1 MTKNQLNIR
10 KLLDTKDPLIRES
23 IIQEIN
29 SDEINQDVIDGV
41 INSELTSEDL
51 DKLSNRYYKHRKNIF
66 QFKWVYFLLIGIFGI
81 SGIFYFQKANEK
93 VYKNDS
99 YSKSSP
105 KDNDNSD
112 FNPKIT
118 VNGNQVNSENK
129 SEIKKQTFNSIN
141 ELINKN
147 EIKTQVNDQERLNNE
162 VNSSAEELI
171 MKPLSIQEI
180 GSNSK
185 ELTLV
190 EIGKEVYI
198 LDYKMLDYRAYRT
211 KPENQNDPLNM
222 SNGLPASF
230 ASKNGEFNENEFV
243 KQDYF
248 SFLTETIKYF
258 DKKMYAMASENFE
271 TILKHYPDDVNA
283 LFYKGLCDF
292 ELKDN
297 TNSITSFETLLKNKF
312 INFYEEAQWNLVQV
326 YIANGELQEAENLR
340 NDIVAKKGFYA
351 QRAKELIIKH

>member
-1 MTKNQLNIR
+1 MGNDQQNLNI
-10 KLLDTKDPLIRES
+10 KL
-23 IIQEIN
+23 
-29 SDEINQDVIDGV
+29 
-41 INSELTSEDL
+41 
-51 DKLSNRYYKHRKNIF
+51 
-66 QFKWVYFLLIGIFGI
+66 
-81 SGIFYFQKANEK
+81 
-93 VYKNDS
+93 
-99 YSKSSP
+99 
-105 KDNDNSD
+105 
-112 FNPKIT
+112 
-118 VNGNQVNSENK
+118 
-129 SEIKKQTFNSIN
+129 
-141 ELINKN
+141 
-147 EIKTQVNDQERLNNE
+147 
-162 VNSSAEELI
+162 NSSSEELI
-171 MKPLSIQEI
+171 MKPLSIQEMV
-180 GSNSK
+180 SNSK
-185 ELTLV
+185 ELTIG

-243 KQDYF
+243 KLDYF

-258 DKKMYAMASENFE
+258 DKKMYAMATENFE

-326 YIANGELQEAENLR
+326 YIANAQIQDAENLR

-351 QRAKELIIKH
+351 QRAKELTIKH